1 MAKFLVRIK
10 ETLIREVLVAEAEN
24 ATEAQE
30 KVEARYNNEEIVLD
44 AEDDEGAE
52 FETEEITEEE

>member
-44 AEDDEGAE
+44 AEDYEGAE